1 MRIEQRALR
10 FTCGG
15 SSLVGVVDV
24 PERPLPRGVLL
35 LADSEQYRVGA
46 HRQFTL
52 LSRALAQRGIP
63 MMRFDRRG
71 MGDSDG
77 EPRAFDA
84 IEDDIRA
91 AMKEFFIQMP
101 EMEESVILGLGD
113 AAIAAAL
120 YAPSDARVCA
130 LVLLNPLPGAA
141 RGDPAA
147 ALRHHY
153 LARLG
158 EVSFW
163 KKVARCQLDLGG
175 GASAVRENL
184 RHGARTG
191 RTALPR
197 RVAGSLAGFDGRLLV
212 VLGGEDLAAH
222 QFARALARHQ
232 ARLRYVEVARAD
244 HAFASSAWRD
254 QVAEASANWI
264 MSW

>member
-10 FTCGG
+10 FNCGG

-24 PERPLPRGVLL
+24 PERPLPRGVLVM
-35 LADSEQYRVGA
+35 ADSAQYRVGS

-52 LSRALAQRGIP
+52 LSRVLAQRGIP
-63 MMRFDRRG
+63 VMRFDRRG
-71 MGDSDG
+71 MGDSEG

-84 IEDDIRA
+84 VEDDIRA

-101 EMEESVILGLGD
+101 EMKECVILGLGD
-113 AAIAAAL
+113 SALAAAL
-120 YAPSDARVCA
+120 YAPADERVCA

-141 RGDPAA
+141 AADPVA

-163 KKVARCQLDLGG
+163 KKVARGEVEL
-175 GASAVRENL
+175 GASAAALRENL
-184 RHGARTG
+184 QHGARAW
-191 RTALPR
+191 RNAMPR
-197 RVAGSLAGFDGRLLV
+197 RVASGLAGFDGRLLV
-212 VLGGEDLAAH
+212 VLGGEDLAAR
-222 QFARALARHQ
+222 QFARVLARYQ
-232 ARLRYVEVARAD
+232 ARFRCVEVAQAD

-254 QVAEASANWI
+254 QVAETSANWI

>member
-24 PERPLPRGVLL
+24 PERPLPRGVLV
-35 LADSEQYRVGA
+35 LADSEQYRVGS

-52 LSRALAQRGIP
+52 LSRVLAQRGIP
-63 MMRFDRRG
+63 VMRFDRRG
-71 MGDSDG
+71 MGDSEG
-77 EPRAFDA
+77 EPRPFDA
-84 IEDDIRA
+84 VEDDIRA

-101 EMEESVILGLGD
+101 EMKECVILGLGD
-113 AAIAAAL
+113 SALAAAL
-120 YAPSDARVCA
+120 YAPADERVCA

-141 RGDPAA
+141 QADPVA

-163 KKVARCQLDLGG
+163 KKVARGEVEL
-175 GASAVRENL
+175 GASAAALRDNL
-184 RHGARTG
+184 QQSARA
-191 RTALPR
+191 RRNAVPR
-197 RVAGSLAGFDGRLLV
+197 RVASSLAGFDGRLLM
-212 VLGGEDLAAH
+212 VLGGEDLAAR
-222 QFARALARHQ
+222 QFARVLARHQ
-232 ARLRYVEVARAD
+232 ARFRYVEVAQAD

-254 QVAEASANWI
+254 QVAETSANWI

>member
-24 PERPLPRGVLL
+24 PERPLPRGVLV
-35 LADSEQYRVGA
+35 LADSEQYRVGS

-52 LSRALAQRGIP
+52 LSRVLAQRGIP
-63 MMRFDRRG
+63 VMRFDRRG
-71 MGDSDG
+71 MGDSEG
-77 EPRAFDA
+77 EPRPFVAV
-84 IEDDIRA
+84 EDDIRA

-101 EMEESVILGLGD
+101 EMKECVILGLGD
-113 AAIAAAL
+113 SALAAAL
-120 YAPSDARVCA
+120 YAPADERVCA

-141 RGDPAA
+141 PADPVA

-163 KKVARCQLDLGG
+163 KKVARGEVEL
-175 GASAVRENL
+175 GASAAALRDNL
-184 RHGARTG
+184 QQSARA
-191 RTALPR
+191 RRNAVPR
-197 RVAGSLAGFDGRLLV
+197 RVASSLAGFDGRLLM
-212 VLGGEDLAAH
+212 VLGGEDLA
-222 QFARALARHQ
+222 RHQ
-232 ARLRYVEVARAD
+232 ARFRYVEVAQAD

-254 QVAEASANWI
+254 QVAETSANWI

>member
-10 FTCGG
+10 FSCGG

-24 PERPLPRGVLL
+24 PERPLQRGVLV
-35 LADSEQYRVGA
+35 LAASEQYRVGS

-52 LSRALAQRGIP
+52 LSRVLAQRGIP
-63 MMRFDRRG
+63 VMRFDRRG

-84 IEDDIRA
+84 IEDDIAA

-101 EMEESVILGLGD
+101 EMKESVILGLGD
-113 AAIAAAL
+113 AALAAAL
-120 YAPSDARVCA
+120 YAPTDERVCA
-130 LVLLNPLPGAA
+130 LVLLNPLPGAP
-141 RGDPAA
+141 RGDPVE

-163 KKVARCQLDLGG
+163 KKVARGKVDISA
-175 GASAVRENL
+175 GAAALRENL
-184 RHGARTG
+184 QHTART
-191 RTALPR
+191 RRNALPR
-197 RVAGSLAGFDGRLLV
+197 RVAASLAGFDGRLLM
-212 VLGGEDLAAH
+212 VLGGEDMAAR
-222 QFARALARHQ
+222 QFARVLARHQ
-232 ARLRYVEVARAD
+232 ARFRYAEVAQAD

-254 QVAEASANWI
+254 QVAETSANWI

>member
-15 SSLVGVVDV
+15 SSMVGVVDV
-24 PERPLPRGVLL
+24 PERPLPRGVLV
-35 LADSEQYRVGA
+35 LADGEQYRIGS

-63 MMRFDRRG
+63 VMRFDRRG
-71 MGDSDG
+71 MGDSEG

-84 IEDDIRA
+84 VEDDIRA

-101 EMEESVILGLGD
+101 EMKECVILGLGD
-113 AAIAAAL
+113 SALAAAL
-120 YAPSDARVCA
+120 YAPADERVCA

-141 RGDPAA
+141 PVDPAA

-163 KKVARCQLDLGG
+163 KKVARGEVEL
-175 GASAVRENL
+175 GASAAALRDNL
-184 RHGARTG
+184 QQTARA
-191 RTALPR
+191 RRNAVPR
-197 RVAGSLAGFDGRLLV
+197 RVASSLAGFDGRLLM
-212 VLGGEDLAAH
+212 VLGGEDLAAR
-222 QFARALARHQ
+222 QFARVLARHQ
-232 ARLRYVEVARAD
+232 ARFRCVEVAQAD

-254 QVAEASANWI
+254 QVAETSANWI